1 VPPEPL
7 PELEDMQRAAQ
18 RSLLE
23 RLVVVRLALAPVMLA
38 LQGAIWWYA
47 PDPWRGAFTALV
59 ATAMLTVF
67 GVEFWR
73 VRSGR
78 AGPLAAPLNVVAM
91 LWVQLGVVVA
101 SGGIHSP
108 FLVLLPVMAGQVTVG
123 FGRSWPAGLV
133 VAAHLGVTW
142 ALVFAEL
149 STGWSPAMG
158 GDGAVGLVLVRALVL
173 TVVEVAAVGMAHK
186 VRTMVVTGVGDVVAA
201 HDNERRAHAE
211 HARELVSMTGE
222 IAHELKNPLASI
234 KGLAALLARDLDGR
248 SAERL
253 AVLRTEVDRMQETL
267 DTFLDLSRPLVPLA
281 EVDVELAGLATE
293 VSTLCDGLLRAR
305 DLTLRVEG
313 RHTARVDRRKL
324 RQVLVNLVQ
333 NAIEA
338 APAGSEVVVQVE
350 PDGFRVLDRGPG
362 LPPGLAERV
371 FEPGV
376 TTRPRGNG
384 LGLAIAR
391 GLVRQH
397 GGELASSDRD
407 GGGTAASVV
416 LPAGV
421 A

>member
-1 VPPEPL
+1 MPPEPL

-313 RHTARVDRRKL
+313 RHTARGDRRKL

-338 APAGSEVVVQVE
+338 APAGSEVVVQVV

-397 GGELASSDRD
+397 GGELALSDRD

>member
-1 VPPEPL
+1 L

-313 RHTARVDRRKL
+313 RHTARGDRRKL

-338 APAGSEVVVQVE
+338 APAGSEVVVQVV

-397 GGELASSDRD
+397 GGELALSDRD

>member
-313 RHTARVDRRKL
+313 RHTARGDRRKL

-338 APAGSEVVVQVE
+338 APAGSEVVVQVV

-397 GGELASSDRD
+397 GGELALSDRD

>member
-1 VPPEPL
+1 
-7 PELEDMQRAAQ
+7 
-18 RSLLE
+18 
-23 RLVVVRLALAPVMLA
+23 
-38 LQGAIWWYA
+38 
-47 PDPWRGAFTALV
+47 
-59 ATAMLTVF
+59 
-67 GVEFWR
+67 
-73 VRSGR
+73 
-78 AGPLAAPLNVVAM
+78 
-91 LWVQLGVVVA
+91 
-101 SGGIHSP
+101 
-108 FLVLLPVMAGQVTVG
+108 
-123 FGRSWPAGLV
+123 
-133 VAAHLGVTW
+133 
-142 ALVFAEL
+142 
-149 STGWSPAMG
+149 
-158 GDGAVGLVLVRALVL
+158 
-173 TVVEVAAVGMAHK
+173 MAHK

-313 RHTARVDRRKL
+313 RHTARGDRRKL

-338 APAGSEVVVQVE
+338 APAGSEVVVQVV

-397 GGELASSDRD
+397 GGELALSDRD

>member
-1 VPPEPL
+1 
-7 PELEDMQRAAQ
+7 
-18 RSLLE
+18 
-23 RLVVVRLALAPVMLA
+23 
-38 LQGAIWWYA
+38 
-47 PDPWRGAFTALV
+47 
-59 ATAMLTVF
+59 MLTVF

-78 AGPLAAPLNVVAM
+78 AGPLAAPHNVVAM

-313 RHTARVDRRKL
+313 RHTARGDRRKL

-338 APAGSEVVVQVE
+338 APAGSEVVVQVV

-397 GGELASSDRD
+397 GGELALSDRD